1 MIFILFLWYTFIVK
15 KVVFVFLLIL
25 ISHSFFPQP
34 SMDKKES
41 NIKKSDYI
49 TKKDIE
55 NNTDINL
62 YDAWQNLDKAIQTRQ
77 DEQTII
83 NFKKTFLLQLENQK
97 KSNKYSAVNDVF
109 EIEQKL
115 TAMKSACE
123 KNDMESLS
131 RLMTDFYVSKE
142 LIYQKSDAISVRLIV
157 IMTVLIL
164 AIMALLFFYQFTY
177 ARKNEI
183 EKILKATNQAQEEER
198 RRIALELHDSVAQQM
213 RYVSI
218 LAEKISDNQLS
229 TEIKDNQ
236 SECIENIRNACY
248 TLSSIDIDS
257 SNFKAIL
264 KNLINAFQKR
274 SGIITSLII
283 TSDVDFAPYSQN
295 TFHHILRIISE
306 LLNNIEKH
314 SQAHEVTVLI
324 RNPVATD
331 KMQEG
336 LVLFVSDDG
345 KGISA
350 QMLEKLNSKIR
361 VNVNDM
367 HFGLNNI
374 KLRLNEINGTIKYFS
389 EEGEGTEVQIRIKK

>member
-1 MIFILFLWYTFIVK
+1 
-15 KVVFVFLLIL
+15 
-25 ISHSFFPQP
+25 
-34 SMDKKES
+34 MDKKES

-49 TKKDIE
+49 TRKDIE

-62 YDAWQNLDKAIQTRQ
+62 YDAWQNLDNAIQTGQ

-83 NFKKTFLLQLENQK
+83 NYKNAFLLQLDNQK
-97 KSNKYSAVNDVF
+97 KSNKYSAVSDDF

-115 TAMKSACE
+115 SAMKSACE
-123 KNDMESLS
+123 KNDTQILS

-213 RYVSI
+213 RYVSL

-264 KNLINAFQKR
+264 KNLVNTFQKR

-283 TSDVDFAPYSQN
+283 TSDVDFSPYPQN

-306 LLNNIEKH
+306 LLNNIEKY
-314 SQAHEVTVLI
+314 SQAHEVTILI

-331 KMQEG
+331 KMHKG

-350 QMLEKLNSKIR
+350 QVLEKLNSKIR

-367 HFGLNNI
+367 HFGLSNI

-389 EEGEGTEVQIRIKK
+389 EEGEGTEVQIRIGK

>member
-1 MIFILFLWYTFIVK
+1 
-15 KVVFVFLLIL
+15 
-25 ISHSFFPQP
+25 
-34 SMDKKES
+34 MDKKES
-41 NIKKSDYI
+41 NVKRSDYI

-62 YDAWQNLDKAIQTRQ
+62 YDAWQNLDNAIQTKQ
-77 DEQTII
+77 DDQTII
-83 NFKKTFLLQLENQK
+83 NCKNAFLEQLENQK
-97 KSNKYSAVNDVF
+97 KTNKYSAISDVF

-115 TAMKSACE
+115 ASMKIACE
-123 KNDMESLS
+123 KNDTQSLS

-213 RYVSI
+213 RYVSL

-229 TEIKDNQ
+229 TEIKENQ

-248 TLSSIDIDS
+248 TLSSINIDS
-257 SNFKAIL
+257 SNFTAIL
-264 KNLINAFQKR
+264 KNIVNAFQKR

-283 TSDVDFAPYSQN
+283 TPDVDFSPYPQN
-295 TFHHILRIISE
+295 IFHHILRIISE

-314 SQAHEVTVLI
+314 SQAHEVTILI
-324 RNPVATD
+324 RTPVATD
-331 KMQEG
+331 KMQKG

-361 VNVNDM
+361 INVNDM
-367 HFGLNNI
+367 HFGLQNI